1 MEKSTIP
8 VVFIDDY
15 PVYEDERWL
24 VSVEDI
30 EEVASDIRHNYMSAD
45 SEGYDNFAEVLFK
58 IGDKYYL
65 VEMEAEVESTWTD
78 YGDVYHIGYLDSCT
92 YKEVHVIERTAKE
105 YKGEFVFEGNSNRWE
120 EVKYFLEQNGVK
132 FMNVKT
138 SKKKE

>member
-30 EEVASDIRHNYMSAD
+30 EEVASDIRHDYMSAD

-65 VEMEAEVESTWTD
+65 VSMEAEVESTWTD
-78 YGDVYHIGYLDSCT
+78 YGDVYHIGHLESCT

-105 YKGEFVFEGNSNRWE
+105 YKGEFVFEGNSNHWE
-120 EVKYFLEQNGVK
+120 EVKYFLEKNGVK